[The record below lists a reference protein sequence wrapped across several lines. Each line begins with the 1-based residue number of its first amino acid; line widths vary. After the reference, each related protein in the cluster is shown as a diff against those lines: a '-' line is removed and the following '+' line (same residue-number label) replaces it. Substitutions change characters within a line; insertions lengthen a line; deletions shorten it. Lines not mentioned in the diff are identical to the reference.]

1 MPKVLVVDDEP
12 NMRLD
17 IKDNLEFESYE
28 VELAE
33 DGLQGLAKV
42 RTEQY
47 DLVVLDVMMPNMS
60 GFDVCREMRKA
71 GIQTPIIF
79 LTAKGEEIDKVIGLE
94 LGADDYITKPFSLR
108 EFLARVKSVLRR
120 TSSVQNTA
128 EEATQK
134 SSFITIG
141 RLQVNFEQYEGIVG
155 GARVKMSHK
164 EFEILHD
171 LHQHANQ
178 VVSRYDLL
186 DRVWGYQ
193 SHPTTRTVDNFILRL
208 RQKIEENSNDPK
220 IILTVHGVGYK
231 LISEK

>member
-1 MPKVLVVDDEP
+1 MPKILVVDDEP
-12 NMRLD
+12 NMRLG

-28 VELAE
+28 VDLAE
-33 DGLQGLAKV
+33 DGEQGLNKT
-42 RTEQY
+42 RSSDY
-47 DLVVLDVMMPNMS
+47 DLVVLDVMMPKMS
-60 GFDVCREMRKA
+60 GFDVCREMRKD
-71 GIQTPIIF
+71 GNQTPIIF

-120 TSSVQNTA
+120 TSKQSERKPEPDKNNKTW
-128 EEATQK
+128 
-134 SSFITIG
+134 TIG
-141 RLQVNFEQYEGIVG
+141 QLEVNFEQYTAHVAGK
-155 GARVKMSHK
+155 AVKMSHK
-164 EFEILHD
+164 EYEILND
-171 LHQHANQ
+171 LCTNANQ

-208 RQKIEENSNDPK
+208 RQKIEENPNDPK

-231 LISEK
+231 LIKS

>member
-12 NMRLD
+12 NMRLG

-28 VELAE
+28 VDLAE
-33 DGLQGLAKV
+33 DGLQGLAKAKASH
-42 RTEQY
+42 Y

-60 GFDVCREMRKA
+60 GFDVCREMRKS
-71 GIQTPIIF
+71 GVLTPIIF

-120 TSSVQNTA
+120 TNTAPNHPPETTANTA
-128 EEATQK
+128 EI
-134 SSFITIG
+134 SIG
-141 RLQVNFEQYEGIVG
+141 KLTVNFDQYEAILDGD
-155 GARVKMSHK
+155 RVKMSHK

-171 LHQHANQ
+171 LYDHANQ

-231 LISEK
+231 LILGG